1 MSFIHFMSLKFIKIT
16 QKMLNILEFIR
27 CSYKKSVYK
36 KFQIYPSFTLFLE
49 ISRNH
54 PKMFAIFEFIR

>member
-16 QKMLNILEFIR
+16 HKMLNILEFIR

-36 KFQIYPSFTLFLE
+36 KFQIYPSFT
-49 ISRNH
+49 
-54 PKMFAIFEFIR
+54 

>member
-1 MSFIHFMSLKFIKIT
+1 MSLKFIKT
-16 QKMLNILEFIR
+16 THKMLNILEFTR
-27 CSYKKSVYK
+27 CSCKESVYK

-54 PKMFAIFEFIR
+54 PKMFAIFEFIG